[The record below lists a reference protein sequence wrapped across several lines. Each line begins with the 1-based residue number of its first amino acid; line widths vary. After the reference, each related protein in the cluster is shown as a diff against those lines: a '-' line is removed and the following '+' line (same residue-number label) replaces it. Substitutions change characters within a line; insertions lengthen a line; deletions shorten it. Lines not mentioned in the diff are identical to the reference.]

1 MAEFVDPDA
10 PLRLEVAAKIAF
22 PQGGITVSGLR
33 REIARGRLEAEEIA
47 GKYFTT
53 LANIKRMREK
63 CRVSVKDHASGN
75 VQHDAKEVGPSPRQS
90 GSLKTQGGISPQAAL
105 LAQLKQNRQERPSK
119 PKRIHCEEISTRTSQ
134 A

>member
-1 MAEFVDPDA
+1 MAQFVDPDA
-10 PLRLEVAAKIAF
+10 PLRLEVAAKMAF

-33 REIARGRLEAEEIA
+33 REIARGRLEVEEIA

-105 LAQLKQNRQERPSK
+105 LAQLKDVHQ
-119 PKRIHCEEISTRTSQ
+119 
-134 A
+134 

>member
-63 CRVSVKDHASGN
+63 CRVSVKARASGN
-75 VQHDAKEVGPSPRQS
+75 ARHDAKAVGPSPRPS
-90 GSLKTQGGISPQAAL
+90 GSLKTQDGISPQAAL

-119 PKRIHCEEISTRTSQ
+119 P
-134 A
+134 